1 MWHLISDTYLSCAIT
16 QKHSLHL
23 RMNQQYELIRLIDV
37 NSHVLFSG
45 FSLVL
50 KPLHISK
57 TCPSCHSN
65 SEVGNVACWSH
76 ISSHAWSPLS
86 CSDRSLQC
94 VWCTSLHS
102 TVSFGNWLLRSPLSH
117 PLHGLFASTPNY
129 RLRLPNGPRS
139 LTLGEGMG
147 GSRWVAYESRC
158 IWWRVVLL
166 LVVGNQRWIGGTWIY
181 LHASAW
187 RPYNVWHQWIK
198 WLMPP
203 WEQQSQVFTHHNRDT
218 VPSCQCNQLANHT
231 S

>member
-1 MWHLISDTYLSCAIT
+1 
-16 QKHSLHL
+16 
-23 RMNQQYELIRLIDV
+23 MNQQYELIRLTDI
-37 NSHVLFSG
+37 NSHVLFSV

-57 TCPSCHSN
+57 TCLSCHSN
-65 SEVGNVACWSH
+65 SEGGNVACWSH
-76 ISSHAWSPLS
+76 ISSHPWSSLS

-94 VWCTSLHS
+94 AWCTSLHS

-129 RLRLPNGPRS
+129 RLRLPNGARS

-147 GSRWVAYESRC
+147 GSRYESRC
-158 IWWRVVLL
+158 VRWRVVLL
-166 LVVGNQRWIGGTWIY
+166 LVSGNQKWIGGTWIY

-187 RPYNVWHQWIK
+187 RPYNVCHQWIK
-198 WLMPP
+198 WLTPL
-203 WEQQSQVFTHHNRDT
+203 QKQRSVVFTRHNRDAML
-218 VPSCQCNQLANHT
+218 SCQCNQWANHT